1 MARERM
7 AMSYPT
13 PPPSRSDNQS
23 DTSSLSHDREPE
35 DRIQSIRKQDP
46 ELAAIASK
54 LVEQVLAKVVAEECM
69 RIPSSY
75 VEERETEK
83 KKDEV
88 KIGPILVTQYTCTY
102 IIGCTLHVVVHAS
115 IYYAWKF
122 ECLGMRLVLHLL

>member
-23 DTSSLSHDREPE
+23 DTSSLSHDRIPE
-35 DRIQSIRKQDP
+35 LVEQEERRRSIRKQDP

-75 VEERETEK
+75 VEERETERE
-83 KKDEV
+83 KDEV
-88 KIGPILVTQYTCTY
+88 KICPILITSPSIHVHNHWMYITCS
-102 IIGCTLHVVVHAS
+102 CTWIPFIMHG
-115 IYYAWKF
+115 I
-122 ECLGMRLVLHLL
+122 